1 MKLSRLLLGIGGMA
15 SLLLLASPALAGP
28 GLCATD
34 VYYDHAYKS
43 ADSSAVYYITED
55 CTKRVFKN
63 ASTFFTYFDSWSEV
77 ETVSKAALDG
87 VATDALGFM
96 PAGPQYDP
104 QYGALVKSVKDPKVY
119 FLLGGKKYW
128 VRSEYDFNRLGYKWG
143 WVEDVDQR
151 LIDKYPLGTE
161 LNYWEGH
168 PNYTILKHAND
179 PKVYRLEPHPEDA
192 SKTVKRHIK
201 NERVFKDLGFRM
213 DRIVEINECD
223 WSDYDCVRIKDSLSS
238 VSEGDVINRAS
249 DARTPAQEV
258 TLVPQTSS
266 IDGFTQYEEPVYD
279 FEYILPDNWLDPTD
293 YTYGS
298 GDSEVFSLTSYTSDY
313 RAKFT
318 AGVTKN
324 QLTLDPELRRELL
337 LLTFDVDYGS
347 MTEAEIEK
355 HFKKIEKRLLEIYEV
370 DTLEDMEEED
380 AEAISNV
387 LMSVGLFQIFL
398 GSGEREV
405 TFDTFAG
412 YRDIFHLSM
421 TTDAT
426 EYSKAKQHDM
436 YIMFMGSKLYS
447 FSTSYDTDASED
459 VKDDI
464 ATILKNIEI
473 IK

>member
-1 MKLSRLLLGIGGMA
+1 M
-15 SLLLLASPALAGP
+15 
-28 GLCATD
+28 C
-34 VYYDHAYKS
+34 
-43 ADSSAVYYITED
+43 SS
-55 CTKRVFKN
+55 
-63 ASTFFTYFDSWSEV
+63 
-77 ETVSKAALDG
+77 
-87 VATDALGFM
+87 
-96 PAGPQYDP
+96 
-104 QYGALVKSVKDPKVY
+104 
-119 FLLGGKKYW
+119 
-128 VRSEYDFNRLGYKWG
+128 
-143 WVEDVDQR
+143 
-151 LIDKYPLGTE
+151 
-161 LNYWEGH
+161 
-168 PNYTILKHAND
+168 
-179 PKVYRLEPHPEDA
+179 
-192 SKTVKRHIK
+192 
-201 NERVFKDLGFRM
+201 DL
-213 DRIVEINECD
+213 
-223 WSDYDCVRIKDSLSS
+223 
-238 VSEGDVINRAS
+238 
-249 DARTPAQEV
+249 
-258 TLVPQTSS
+258 
-266 IDGFTQYEEPVYD
+266 